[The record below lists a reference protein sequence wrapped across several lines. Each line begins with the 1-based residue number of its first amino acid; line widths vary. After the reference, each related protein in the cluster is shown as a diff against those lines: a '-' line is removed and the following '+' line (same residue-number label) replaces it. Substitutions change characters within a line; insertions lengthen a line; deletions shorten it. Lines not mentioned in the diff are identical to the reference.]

1 MCFHMQIFLYV
12 HYIGMAFLYVNDEET
27 TAKINIDDL
36 YEKNQRRDL
45 KQLSIFNK
53 ILNRIHKRITT
64 TGRTKTNEKHI
75 WFTVPEYIFGE
86 PVYDKSECIAYIVTK
101 LEDNGFHVRYMHP
114 NTLFVSWM
122 NWVPAYVRNEIKK
135 KTGNVVDQ
143 FGNLVKKKDVEDDE
157 SDMNANILNTGKSAP
172 KDAKQYT
179 PIDQYKPSGNLVYKP
194 EHFQKIEKKVSF
206 L

>member
-1 MCFHMQIFLYV
+1 MCFRAKIFLYGD
-12 HYIGMAFLYVNDEET
+12 YISMAFLYVNDEET
-27 TAKINIDDL
+27 TAKINIDEL
-36 YEKNQRRDL
+36 YDKNQRRDL

-53 ILNRIHKRITT
+53 ILNRIHRRITT
-64 TGRTKTNEKHI
+64 TGRTKSNEKHI

-122 NWVPAYVRNEIKK
+122 HWVPSYVRNEIKK

-143 FGNLVKKKDVEDDE
+143 FGNLVKKKDEDDE
-157 SDMNANILNTGKSAP
+157 DDVNANILNNGKP
-172 KDAKQYT
+172 VQKEQKQYT

-206 L
+206 V

>member
-1 MCFHMQIFLYV
+1 
-12 HYIGMAFLYVNDEET
+12 MAFLYVNDEET

-53 ILNRIHKRITT
+53 ILNRIHRRITT
-64 TGRTKTNEKHI
+64 TGRTKSNEKHI

-122 NWVPAYVRNEIKK
+122 HWVPSYVRNEIKK

-143 FGNLVKKKDVEDDE
+143 FGNLVKKKDEDDE
-157 SDMNANILNTGKSAP
+157 DDVNANILNNGKP
-172 KDAKQYT
+172 VQKEQKQYT

-206 L
+206 V

>member
-1 MCFHMQIFLYV
+1 
-12 HYIGMAFLYVNDEET
+12 MAFLYVTDEET
-27 TAKINIDDL
+27 TGKINIDEL
-36 YEKNQRRDL
+36 YDKNHRRDL

-53 ILNRIHKRITT
+53 LLARIHKRINTI
-64 TGRTKTNEKHI
+64 GKTKVSDKHI

-86 PVYDKSECIAYIVTK
+86 PVYDKSECIAYLVTK

-122 NWVPAYVRNEIKK
+122 HWVPAYVRNEIKK
-135 KTGNVVDQ
+135 KTGNIVDQ
-143 FGNLVKKKDVEDDE
+143 FGNLVKKGDEVEEDDIN
-157 SDMNANILNTGKSAP
+157 SKILNDKSVGNNTQ
-172 KDAKQYT
+172 KDQKQYT

-206 L
+206 S

>member
-1 MCFHMQIFLYV
+1 
-12 HYIGMAFLYVNDEET
+12 MAFLYVNDEET
-27 TAKINIDDL
+27 TAKINIDEL

-53 ILNRIHKRITT
+53 ILNRIHRRITT
-64 TGRTKTNEKHI
+64 TGRTKSNEKHI

-86 PVYDKSECIAYIVTK
+86 PVYDKSDCIAYIVTK

-122 NWVPAYVRNEIKK
+122 HWVPAYVRNEIKK
-135 KTGNVVDQ
+135 KTGNVVDP
-143 FGNLVKKKDVEDDE
+143 FGNLVKKKDDEDEETDV
-157 SDMNANILNTGKSAP
+157 NANILNNGKPAQ
-172 KDAKQYT
+172 KEQKQYT

-206 L
+206 V

>member
-1 MCFHMQIFLYV
+1 
-12 HYIGMAFLYVNDEET
+12 MAFLYVTDEET
-27 TAKINIDDL
+27 TGKINIDEL
-36 YEKNQRRDL
+36 YDKNHRRDL

-53 ILNRIHKRITT
+53 LLARIHKRINTI
-64 TGRTKTNEKHI
+64 GKTKVSDKHI

-86 PVYDKSECIAYIVTK
+86 PVYDKSECIAYLVTK

-122 NWVPAYVRNEIKK
+122 HWVPAYVRNEIKK
-135 KTGNVVDQ
+135 KTGNIVDQ
-143 FGNLVKKKDVEDDE
+143 FGNLIKTSEDVEDDDIN
-157 SDMNANILNTGKSAP
+157 SKILNDKSGETNP
-172 KDAKQYT
+172 QKDQKKYT

-206 L
+206 S

>member
-1 MCFHMQIFLYV
+1 
-12 HYIGMAFLYVNDEET
+12 MAFLYVNDEET
-27 TAKINIDDL
+27 TAKINIDEL

-53 ILNRIHKRITT
+53 ILNRIHRRITT

-122 NWVPAYVRNEIKK
+122 HWVPAYVRNEIKK

-143 FGNLVKKKDVEDDE
+143 FGNLVKKKDDEDAAD
-157 SDMNANILNTGKSAP
+157 DMNANIFNNGKP
-172 KDAKQYT
+172 VQKEQKQYT

-206 L
+206 V

>member
-1 MCFHMQIFLYV
+1 
-12 HYIGMAFLYVNDEET
+12 MAFLYVNDEET

-135 KTGNVVDQ
+135 KTGNVVDP
-143 FGNLVKKKDVEDDE
+143 FGNLVKKKDADEEDDDIN
-157 SDMNANILNTGKSAP
+157 SGMLNGGKAGGP
-172 KDAKQYT
+172 VQKDGKQYT

-206 L
+206 V

>member
-1 MCFHMQIFLYV
+1 
-12 HYIGMAFLYVNDEET
+12 MAFLYVNDEET
-27 TAKINIDDL
+27 TAKINIDEL

-53 ILNRIHKRITT
+53 ILNRIHRRITT

-122 NWVPAYVRNEIKK
+122 HWVPAYVRNEIKK

-143 FGNLVKKKDVEDDE
+143 FGNLVKKNEDEDAAD
-157 SDMNANILNTGKSAP
+157 DMNANIFNNGKPAQ
-172 KDAKQYT
+172 KEQKQYT

-206 L
+206 V